1 VFRERRQ
8 GAHHIIMDN
17 VSLETLETIHGCL
30 LKTS

>member
-1 VFRERRQ
+1 
-8 GAHHIIMDN
+8 MDN